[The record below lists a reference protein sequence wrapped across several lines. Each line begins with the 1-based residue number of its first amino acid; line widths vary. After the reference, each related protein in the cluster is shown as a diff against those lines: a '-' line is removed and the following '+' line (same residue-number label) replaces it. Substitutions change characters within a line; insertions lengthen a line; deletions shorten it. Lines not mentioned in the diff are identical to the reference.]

1 MENERNNENEGW
13 PPSNYPIFLAL
24 VLLAAT
30 AVTLAMGDE
39 KRAEELAIY
48 AYYLLVIGVAI
59 RFFELSLP
67 ENTLTRLGVV
77 KVRLLGWMHWL
88 VQGIWGINRRIGIKL
103 RLLEVRIPDLGLP
116 RVRLP
121 EVRLPEFKISN
132 VHREGLKNSI
142 AYVSELSKNITVFL
156 SLALLILLIY
166 GLMIDWWTAKG
177 YFTNFV
183 LVILGLF
190 TVYFFTKQLAGRMGG
205 K

>member
-1 MENERNNENEGW
+1 MKDW
-13 PPSNYPIFLAL
+13 PSSNYPIFISL
-24 VLLAAT
+24 VLLAST

-48 AYYLLVIGVAI
+48 AYYLLVIGVVI

-67 ENTLTRLGVV
+67 ENTLTKLGVV
-77 KVRLLGWMHWL
+77 KVRFLGWMHWL
-88 VQGIWGINRRIGIKL
+88 VQTIWDFNRRIVIKL

-121 EVRLPEFKISN
+121 EVRLPEVKISN
-132 VHREGLKNSI
+132 VHRAGLKNSI
-142 AYVSELSKNITVFL
+142 AYVNDLSKNVTVFL
-156 SLALLILLIY
+156 SLAFLILLIY

-183 LVILGLF
+183 LVILGFF
-190 TVYFFTKQLAGRMGG
+190 TVYFFTKQLAGRMGE